1 MKLTTTEYQK
11 LLKAYRE
18 DRLRPPQKMTA
29 AGILARC
36 GWGLPLERDFRDKL
50 TALGMDWE
58 RKVGQHPLRR
68 RKRANR

>member
-1 MKLTTTEYQK
+1 MMKISTAEYQK

-18 DRLRPPQKMTA
+18 DRLRHPRKLSV
-29 AGILARC
+29 AGILARW

-58 RKVGQHPLRR
+58 R
-68 RKRANR
+68 